1 MTLNIGWKQSALL
14 SLIIAAQLYSQGTGH
29 DDGDD
34 LSLEG
39 LLNTKISTSA
49 KYEQR
54 VREAAA
60 SVTVVTAEDIDR
72 YGYRNLE
79 EVLASVQGF
88 YLSNDRNYTYLG
100 VRGFGRPTDYNNRVL
115 LLVNGHSTN
124 EDVYWSAMIDQTLG
138 ITLDSIERVEIVR
151 GPGSVLYGTGAMFAV
166 VNIITKEGKAIHGF
180 DASGEIGSFGS
191 VEAAV
196 SYGKELNNGA
206 DMMVSLMWGDVKGTD
221 QFYPEY
227 DDPSTNDGIADD
239 LDWERYYGLQTRVTY
254 QNLSLQGIWSLRQAG
269 IPTGAWEIVFNDRTA
284 QTKDQSGFVEL
295 KYDLDLAVDK
305 NLMIRGYYDHY
316 GYAGTYPYEID
327 STIVKNYDASD
338 GRWLGGE
345 TQFRWDIRTNNRL
358 SLGLEFQKHVS
369 RSYQLWTPE
378 EIYFDGDFPSHVVSF
393 YAQDELQLVDNLAF
407 TFGLRSDKYSN
418 LESHITPRAALVYN
432 PMPYSAVKLLYGQA
446 YRAPNIYEMYYEDPL
461 IGYKP
466 NLALDREKIQTLEL
480 VWEHRITEGLFGTL
494 SLYNYK
500 MNDLIEQS
508 IDPID
513 SSFQYR
519 NIGRVVTSGVEVDF
533 HARVK
538 QKLHGY
544 VNYSLQKAMNSDLEV
559 KLTNSPTH
567 LLKLGL
573 WYPAMNYLSLAAE
586 WQYESERL
594 TLQDTRTRP
603 FLLTN
608 LKLSTRQL
616 FKDARLSLIVRNV
629 FDVDYQTPAGYEHR
643 QAAITQSGRDVTL
656 RLELTK

>member
-1 MTLNIGWKQSALL
+1 
-14 SLIIAAQLYSQGTGH
+14 
-29 DDGDD
+29 
-34 LSLEG
+34 
-39 LLNTKISTSA
+39 
-49 KYEQR
+49 
-54 VREAAA
+54 
-60 SVTVVTAEDIDR
+60 
-72 YGYRNLE
+72 
-79 EVLASVQGF
+79 
-88 YLSNDRNYTYLG
+88 
-100 VRGFGRPTDYNNRVL
+100 
-115 LLVNGHSTN
+115 
-124 EDVYWSAMIDQTLG
+124 
-138 ITLDSIERVEIVR
+138 
-151 GPGSVLYGTGAMFAV
+151 
-166 VNIITKEGKAIHGF
+166 
-180 DASGEIGSFGS
+180 
-191 VEAAV
+191 
-196 SYGKELNNGA
+196 
-206 DMMVSLMWGDVKGTD
+206 MWGDVKGTD

-519 NIGRVVTSGVEVDF
+519 NIGRVVASGVEVDF